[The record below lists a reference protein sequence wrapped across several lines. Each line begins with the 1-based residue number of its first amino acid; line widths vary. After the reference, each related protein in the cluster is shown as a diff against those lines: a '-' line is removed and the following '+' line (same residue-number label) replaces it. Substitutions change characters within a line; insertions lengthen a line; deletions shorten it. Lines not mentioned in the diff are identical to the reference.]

1 MNIYNK
7 NMDNEIK
14 IENIDYVICKL
25 CGKKMEAIQGRHLT
39 CTHKI
44 NSTQYKEMF
53 PDAKMLPDNYKGGF
67 RQHLGKH
74 MKEEKWRKWASE
86 KSTGQNNQNS
96 KTNATEKQR
105 KERSPFAKEFY
116 IKKGLTEKDRKQFNA
131 NVAKNRMYTTQL
143 QYYIEKGFIEKDA
156 KIMLKERQAT
166 GRLDKFIKRYGEEEG
181 FKKWKERQEKWLN
194 NFPKNNYSLISQKLF
209 KNIYENIKN
218 DFKDIY
224 FATIID
230 NNKNNEKRLVLKN
243 RVILPDFFIEDIKK
257 IIEFDGIYWH
267 KINPENKKRENE
279 RDNSI
284 KELGYSV
291 LHIREDD
298 YHLNPEETIQKCV
311 NFIYA

>member
-1 MNIYNK
+1 
-7 NMDNEIK
+7 MDKENK
-14 IENIDYVICKL
+14 IEGTDYVVCKL
-25 CGKKMEAIQGRHLT
+25 CNKKMEAIQGRHLT
-39 CTHKI
+39 CTHGI
-44 NSTQYKEMF
+44 NSKEYKKMF
-53 PDAKMLPDNYKGGF
+53 PGAKMLPDNYKGGF
-67 RQHLGKH
+67 RQSQGKH
-74 MKEEKWRKWASE
+74 MKEEKYRKMFSE
-86 KSTGQNNQNS
+86 KFSGQNNINS
-96 KTNATEKQR
+96 KSNTTEEQR

-116 IKKGLTEKDRKQFNA
+116 TKRGLTEEDRKHFNV
-131 NVAKNRMYTTQL
+131 NVAKNRIYTTQL
-143 QYYIEKGFIEKDA
+143 QYYLEKGFSEETS

-209 KNIYENIKN
+209 KKIYENIQN
-218 DFKDIY
+218 DFKHIF

-243 RVILPDFFIEDIKK
+243 RVVLPDFFIEDVKK

-267 KINPENKKRENE
+267 KKNPENKKRENQ

-291 LHIREDD
+291 LHVREDD
-298 YHLNPEETIQKCV
+298 YHTNPEKTIKKCL